1 MARAKRQNYSIFSLA
16 RHALTGHLGW
26 RRTFGG
32 RPLRKQYDVVIVGG
46 GGHGLATAYYL
57 AKNHG
62 INNVAVLERGWLGGG
77 NTGRNTTMIRSD
89 YLLPENTDLKE
100 FSLKLWEG
108 LSAELNFN
116 VMVSQ
121 RGYLDLAISEGDLE
135 ALTTRANAIRLRGI
149 DCELLDL
156 SQVREI
162 CPELDTR
169 SDTRYPILGALYQ
182 ARGGIARHDAVAW
195 GYARGA
201 HELGVDIFE
210 NCGVEDFIISDN
222 RVHGVKTAQGDVM
235 AGQVLVSVAGSSSL
249 MAAKAG
255 FTLPLETLPAQAF
268 VSESLK
274 PVINQVINF
283 NMGWAFI
290 NQSDKGELVMGGHLE
305 PYNGYVQ
312 RGGFD
317 RVENV
322 VARLVT
328 LFPFLSRVR
337 IMRTWAGIADV
348 SMDYSP
354 ILGPTP
360 VDGLLF
366 NCGWGYGGFKA
377 TPASGWLMADGIAN
391 DRMHPLSQP
400 FALSRFREGCVV
412 DESGSGP
419 YPTG

>member
-1 MARAKRQNYSIFSLA
+1 MQSYSIFNLTK
-16 RHALTGHLGW
+16 HALTGHVGW
-26 RRTFGG
+26 KRTFGG
-32 RPLRKQYDVVIVGG
+32 RPLRKHYDVVIVGG

-62 INNVAVLERGWLGGG
+62 ITNVAVLERGWLGGG

-89 YLLPENTDLKE
+89 YLLPQNSDFKE
-100 FSLKLWEG
+100 FSLQLWEG
-108 LSAELNFN
+108 LSEELNFN

-121 RGYLDLAISEGDLE
+121 RGYLDLACSEGDIE
-135 ALTTRANAIRLRGI
+135 ALTTRANSIRLRGI
-149 DCELLDL
+149 DCDILDVHELKK
-156 SQVREI
+156 I
-162 CPELDTR
+162 CPELDVR
-169 SDTRYPILGALYQ
+169 SNTRYPIQGALYQ

-201 HELGVDIFE
+201 HNLGVDIFE
-210 NCGVEDFIISDN
+210 NCEVNDFIINNN
-222 RVHGVKTAQGDVM
+222 RVGGVRTAQGDVL
-235 AGQVLVSVAGSSSL
+235 AGKVLVTVAGSSSM

-255 FTLPLETLPAQAF
+255 FTLPIETLPAQAM

-283 NMGWAFI
+283 NMGYAFI
-290 NQSDKGELVMGGHLE
+290 NQSDKGELVMGGDIE
-305 PYNGYVQ
+305 PYNGHVQ

-317 RVENV
+317 RIESVIS
-322 VARLVT
+322 RLIT

-337 IMRTWAGIADV
+337 IMRTWAGIVDV

-366 NCGWGYGGFKA
+366 NCGWGYTGFKA
-377 TPASGWLMADGIAN
+377 TPASGWLMADSIAN
-391 DRMHPLSQP
+391 DRMHSLSQP
-400 FALSRFREGCVV
+400 FALSRFRNGYVIDEG
-412 DESGSGP
+412 GSGP
-419 YPTG
+419 YPTAR

>member
-1 MARAKRQNYSIFSLA
+1 MQNYSIFNLLK
-16 RHALTGHLGW
+16 HAFTGHVGW
-26 RRTFGG
+26 NRAFGG
-32 RPLRKQYDVVIVGG
+32 TPLRKHYDVVIVGG

-62 INNVAVLERGWLGGG
+62 ISNVAVLERGYLGGG

-89 YLLPENTDLKE
+89 YLLPQNSDFKE
-100 FSLKLWEG
+100 FSLQLWEG

-121 RGYLDLAISEGDLE
+121 RGYIDLACSEGDLE
-135 ALTTRANAIRLRGI
+135 AMAERANSVRLRGI
-149 DCELLDL
+149 DCEILDVPAL
-156 SQVREI
+156 KKI
-162 CPELDTR
+162 CPELDVR
-169 SDTRYPILGALYQ
+169 PDTRYPIHGAFYQ

-201 HELGVDIFE
+201 HNLGVDIFE
-210 NCGVEDFIISDN
+210 NCGVDDFIIHNN
-222 RVHGVKTAQGDVM
+222 RVGGVKTAQGDVL
-235 AGQVLVSVAGSSSL
+235 AGQVLVAVAGSSGL

-255 FTLPLETLPAQAF
+255 FTLPIETVPALAM

-312 RGGFD
+312 RGVFD
-317 RVENV
+317 RIENV
-322 VARLVT
+322 ISRVVT

-337 IMRTWAGIADV
+337 LMRTWAGIADV
-348 SMDYSP
+348 SMDRSP

-366 NCGWGYGGFKA
+366 DCGWGYTGFKA
-377 TPASGWLMADGIAN
+377 TPASGWLMADSIAN
-391 DRMHPLSQP
+391 DRMHSLCQP
-400 FALSRFREGCVV
+400 FALSRFRDGSVIDEG
-412 DESGSGP
+412 GSGP
-419 YPTG
+419 YPTP

>member
-1 MARAKRQNYSIFSLA
+1 
-16 RHALTGHLGW
+16 
-26 RRTFGG
+26 
-32 RPLRKQYDVVIVGG
+32 VVIVGG

-62 INNVAVLERGWLGGG
+62 ISNVAVLERGWLGGG

-89 YLLPENTDLKE
+89 YLLPQNSDFKE
-100 FSLKLWEG
+100 FSLQLWEG
-108 LSAELNFN
+108 LSTELNFN

-121 RGYLDLAISEGDLE
+121 RGYLDLACSEGDLE
-135 ALTTRANAIRLRGI
+135 AMAERANSLRLRDI
-149 DCELLDL
+149 DCEILDVPAL
-156 SQVREI
+156 RKI
-162 CPELDTR
+162 CPELDVR
-169 SDTRYPILGALYQ
+169 PNTRYPIHGAFYQ

-201 HELGVDIFE
+201 HNLGVDIFE
-210 NCGVEDFIISDN
+210 NCGVDDFIIKNN
-222 RVHGVKTAQGDVM
+222 RVAGVKTGQGDVL
-235 AGQVLVSVAGSSSL
+235 AGQVLVSVAGSSGR

-255 FTLPLETLPAQAF
+255 FSLPIETVPAQAM

-274 PVINQVINF
+274 PVINQVVNF
-283 NMGWAFI
+283 NMGYAFI

-317 RVENV
+317 RIENV
-322 VARLVT
+322 LSRVVT

-337 IMRTWAGIADV
+337 LMRTWAGIADV
-348 SMDYSP
+348 SMDRSP

-366 NCGWGYGGFKA
+366 NCGWGYTGFKA
-377 TPASGWLMADGIAN
+377 TPASGWLMADSIAN

-400 FALSRFREGCVV
+400 FALSRFRDGSVV
-412 DESGSGP
+412 DEGGSGP
-419 YPTG
+419 YPTP

>member
-1 MARAKRQNYSIFSLA
+1 MQSYSIFNLVK
-16 RHALTGHLGW
+16 HALRGHVGW
-26 RRTFGG
+26 NRAFGG
-32 RPLRKQYDVVIVGG
+32 SPLRKHYDVVIVGG

-62 INNVAVLERGWLGGG
+62 ISNVAVLERGWLGGG

-89 YLLPENTDLKE
+89 YLLPQNSDFKE
-100 FSLKLWEG
+100 FSLQLWEG
-108 LSAELNFN
+108 LSTELNFN

-121 RGYLDLAISEGDLE
+121 RGYLDLACSEGDLE
-135 ALTTRANAIRLRGI
+135 AMAERANSLRLRDI
-149 DCELLDL
+149 DCEILDVPAL
-156 SQVREI
+156 RKI
-162 CPELDTR
+162 CPELDVR
-169 SDTRYPILGALYQ
+169 PNTRYPIHGAFYQ

-201 HELGVDIFE
+201 HNLGVDIFE
-210 NCGVEDFIISDN
+210 NCGVDDFIIKNN
-222 RVHGVKTAQGDVM
+222 RVAGVKTGQGDVL
-235 AGQVLVSVAGSSSL
+235 AGQILVSVAGSSGR

-255 FTLPLETLPAQAF
+255 FSLPIETVPAQAM

-274 PVINQVINF
+274 PVINQVVNF
-283 NMGWAFI
+283 NMGYAFI

-317 RVENV
+317 RIENV
-322 VARLVT
+322 LSRVVT

-337 IMRTWAGIADV
+337 LMRTWAGIADV
-348 SMDYSP
+348 SMDRSP

-366 NCGWGYGGFKA
+366 NCGWGYTGFKA
-377 TPASGWLMADGIAN
+377 TPASGWLMADSIAN

-400 FALSRFREGCVV
+400 FGLSRFRDGSVV
-412 DESGSGP
+412 DEGGSGP
-419 YPTG
+419 YPTP

>member
-1 MARAKRQNYSIFSLA
+1 MQNYSIFSLA
-16 RHALTGHLGW
+16 RHALKGHLGW
-26 RRTFGG
+26 NRNFGG
-32 RPLRKQYDVVIVGG
+32 RPLRKRYDVVIVGG

-62 INNVAVLERGWLGGG
+62 ITDVVVLESGWLGGG

-89 YLLPENTDLKE
+89 YLLPPNSDLKE

-108 LSAELNFN
+108 LSEELNFN

-121 RGYLDLAISEGDLE
+121 RGYLDLACSEGELE
-135 ALTTRANAIRLRGI
+135 SLLPRANSIRLRGI

-156 SQVREI
+156 NGVREI
-162 CPELDTR
+162 CPELYVGR
-169 SDTRYPILGALYQ
+169 NTRYPIHGALYQ

-201 HELGVDIFE
+201 HNFGVGIFE
-210 NCGVEDFIISDN
+210 NCAVNDFIINDN
-222 RVHGVKTAQGDVM
+222 RVGGVKTAQGEVL

-249 MAAKAG
+249 LAATAG

-283 NMGWAFI
+283 NHGWAFI
-290 NQSDKGELVMGGHLE
+290 NQSDKGELVMGGHIE
-305 PYNGYVQ
+305 PYNGYAQ

-317 RVENV
+317 RIENTV
-322 VARLVT
+322 SRLIT
-328 LFPFLSRVR
+328 MFPFLSRVR
-337 IMRTWAGIADV
+337 IMRSWAGKVDI

-366 NCGWGYGGFKA
+366 NCGWGYGAQPTFR
-377 TPASGWLMADGIAN
+377 TVTVPRWLC
-391 DRMHPLSQP
+391 R
-400 FALSRFREGCVV
+400 R
-412 DESGSGP
+412 
-419 YPTG
+419 

>member
-1 MARAKRQNYSIFSLA
+1 LQNYSIFSLA
-16 RHALTGHLGW
+16 KHALTRHAGW
-26 RRTFGG
+26 NRTFGG
-32 RPLRKQYDVVIVGG
+32 RPLRKYYDVVIVGG

-57 AKNHG
+57 AKKHG
-62 INNVAVLERGWLGGG
+62 ISNVAVLERGYLGGG

-89 YLLPENTDLKE
+89 YLLPQNSDFKE
-100 FSLKLWEG
+100 FSLQLWEG
-108 LSAELNFN
+108 LSEELNFN

-121 RGYLDLAISEGDLE
+121 RGYLDLACSEGDIE
-135 ALTTRANAIRLRGI
+135 AFTTRANSIRLRGI
-149 DCELLDL
+149 DCDILD
-156 SQVREI
+156 VHEVKKI
-162 CPELDTR
+162 CPELDVR
-169 SDTRYPILGALYQ
+169 SNTRYPIHGALYQ

-201 HELGVDIFE
+201 HNLGVDIFE
-210 NCGVEDFIISDN
+210 NCVVDDFIINNN
-222 RVHGVKTAQGDVM
+222 RVGGVKTTQGDVL
-235 AGQVLVSVAGSSSL
+235 AGQVLVAVAGSSSL

-255 FTLPLETLPAQAF
+255 FTLPIETVPAQAF

-283 NMGWAFI
+283 NRGYAFI
-290 NQSDKGELVMGGHLE
+290 NQSDKGELVMGGDLE

-317 RVENV
+317 RIESVIS
-322 VARLVT
+322 RLIT

-337 IMRTWAGIADV
+337 IMRTWAGICDV

-366 NCGWGYGGFKA
+366 SCGWGYSGFKA

-391 DRMHPLSQP
+391 DRMHALSQP
-400 FALSRFREGCVV
+400 FALSRFRDGCVI

-419 YPTG
+419 YPTAR

>member
-1 MARAKRQNYSIFSLA
+1 MQNYSIFSLA
-16 RHALTGHLGW
+16 RHALKGHLGW
-26 RRTFGG
+26 NRNFGG
-32 RPLRKQYDVVIVGG
+32 RPLRKRYDVVIVGG

-62 INNVAVLERGWLGGG
+62 ITDVVVLESGWLGGG

-89 YLLPENTDLKE
+89 YLLPPNSDLKE

-108 LSAELNFN
+108 LSEELNFN

-121 RGYLDLAISEGDLE
+121 RGYLDLACSEGELE
-135 ALTTRANAIRLRGI
+135 SLLPRANSIRLRGI

-156 SQVREI
+156 NGVREI
-162 CPELDTR
+162 CPELYVGR
-169 SDTRYPILGALYQ
+169 NTRYPIHGALYQ

-201 HELGVDIFE
+201 HNFGVGIFE
-210 NCGVEDFIISDN
+210 NCAVNDFIINDN
-222 RVHGVKTAQGDVM
+222 RVGGVKTAQGEVL

-249 MAAKAG
+249 LAATAG

-283 NMGWAFI
+283 NHGWAFI
-290 NQSDKGELVMGGHLE
+290 NQSDKGELVMGGHIE
-305 PYNGYVQ
+305 PYNGYAQ

-317 RVENV
+317 RIENTV
-322 VARLVT
+322 SRLIT
-328 LFPFLSRVR
+328 MFPFLSRVR
-337 IMRTWAGIADV
+337 IMRSWAGKVDL

-377 TPASGWLMADGIAN
+377 TPASGWLMADSIAHG
-391 DRMHPLSQP
+391 RMHPLSQP
-400 FALSRFREGCVV
+400 FALSRFRDGSVV
-412 DESGSGP
+412 DEGGGGP
-419 YPTG
+419 YPTS

>member
-1 MARAKRQNYSIFSLA
+1 MQSYSIFNLVK
-16 RHALTGHLGW
+16 HALRGHVGW
-26 RRTFGG
+26 NRAFGG
-32 RPLRKQYDVVIVGG
+32 SPLRKHYDVVIVGG

-62 INNVAVLERGWLGGG
+62 ISNVAVLERGWLGGG

-89 YLLPENTDLKE
+89 YLLPQNSDFKE
-100 FSLKLWEG
+100 FSLQLWEG
-108 LSAELNFN
+108 LSTELNFN

-121 RGYLDLAISEGDLE
+121 RGYLDLACSEGDLE
-135 ALTTRANAIRLRGI
+135 AMAERANSLRLRDI
-149 DCELLDL
+149 DCEILDVPAL
-156 SQVREI
+156 RKI
-162 CPELDTR
+162 CPELDVR
-169 SDTRYPILGALYQ
+169 PNTRYPIHGAFYQ

-201 HELGVDIFE
+201 HNLGVDIFE
-210 NCGVEDFIISDN
+210 NCGVDDFIIKNN
-222 RVHGVKTAQGDVM
+222 RVAGVKTGQGDVL
-235 AGQVLVSVAGSSSL
+235 AGQVLVSVAGSSGR

-255 FTLPLETLPAQAF
+255 FSLPIETVPAQAM

-274 PVINQVINF
+274 PVINQVVNF
-283 NMGWAFI
+283 NMGYAFI

-317 RVENV
+317 RIENV
-322 VARLVT
+322 LSRVVT

-337 IMRTWAGIADV
+337 LMRTWAGIADV
-348 SMDYSP
+348 SMDRSP

-366 NCGWGYGGFKA
+366 NCGWGYTGFKA
-377 TPASGWLMADGIAN
+377 TPASGWLMADSIAN
-391 DRMHPLSQP
+391 DRMHPLSEP
-400 FALSRFREGCVV
+400 FRLSRFRDGSVV
-412 DESGSGP
+412 DEGGSGP
-419 YPTG
+419 YPTP

>member
-1 MARAKRQNYSIFSLA
+1 
-16 RHALTGHLGW
+16 
-26 RRTFGG
+26 
-32 RPLRKQYDVVIVGG
+32 VVIVGG

-62 INNVAVLERGWLGGG
+62 ITDVAVLEKGWLGGG

-89 YLLPENTDLKE
+89 YLLPENIDFKE

-121 RGYLDLAISEGDLE
+121 RGYLDLANSEGDIE
-135 ALTTRANAIRLRGI
+135 AMTNRANAIRLRGI
-149 DCELLDL
+149 DCQVLDAGE
-156 SQVREI
+156 VRKI
-162 CPELDTR
+162 CPELYVGP
-169 SDTRYPILGALYQ
+169 DTRYPVHGALYQ

-201 HELGVDIFE
+201 HGLGVDIFE
-210 NCGVEDFIISDN
+210 NCGVDDFIIRQN
-222 RVHGVKTAQGDVM
+222 RVEGVKTRLGEVQ
-235 AGQVLVSVAGSSSL
+235 AGQVLVTVAGSSSL
-249 MAAKAG
+249 LAARAG
-255 FTLPLETLPAQAF
+255 FTLPIESLPAQAF

-283 NMGWAFI
+283 NRGWAFI
-290 NQSDKGELVMGGHLE
+290 NQSDKGELVMGGHIE
-305 PYNGYVQ
+305 PYNGYSR

-317 RVENV
+317 RIESTVS
-322 VARLVT
+322 RLIT
-328 LFPFLSRVR
+328 MFPFLSRVR
-337 IMRTWAGIADV
+337 IMRSWAGIIDV

-377 TPASGWLMADGIAN
+377 TPASGWLMADSIAN
-391 DRMHPLSQP
+391 DRMHPLSEP
-400 FALSRFREGCVV
+400 FALSRFRDGCVV
-412 DESGSGP
+412 SEGGSGP